1 MKRPPPSQPPK
12 SAELHFR
19 LPAEHYDDVYAA
31 AQQKRL
37 TIPEWVRQALRKQVL
52 RQNLDDD

>member
-1 MKRPPPSQPPK
+1 MKRPPPPPK

-37 TIPEWVRQALRKQVL
+37 TVPEWVRQALRKQVL

>member
-1 MKRPPPSQPPK
+1 MKKPPPKVP

-31 AQQKRL
+31 AQEKRL
-37 TIPEWVRQALRKQVL
+37 TVPEWVRQAIRKQVL